1 MILPGDAAPRPR
13 LCGFPYRCPVQLSMM
28 RQAPSRSVPHAS
40 LLDLEP
46 DLAQD
51 LDPDQHHAL
60 RRRTLVPSVQL
71 RPGLFDPQALAA
83 GGIPPRGFLVIHG
96 LVVRDVRIAGGVA
109 SDLLG
114 PGDILSIA
122 EADDVLVPVRTR
134 WTSCS
139 HARVAL
145 IDDEVLDVLERTP
158 AIAGRLLLRAARQVS
173 RLAVLRGVS
182 QLPRVDQRLLA
193 LFWLLAERWGRV
205 TGEGI
210 VLPIAVTH
218 ETLGRMVGA
227 RRPTVSLA
235 LKDLAQDGSVARR
248 ADGSWLLDRSA
259 LDRLQPSELDVA
271 PPDAA
276 LLPLR
281 GAAA

>member
-1 MILPGDAAPRPR
+1 MPP
-13 LCGFPYRCPVQLSMM
+13 
-28 RQAPSRSVPHAS
+28 APSRPIPHAS
-40 LLDLEP
+40 LLDMEP

-51 LDPDQHHAL
+51 LDADEHQAL
-60 RRRTLVPSVQL
+60 RRRTLVPSVNL
-71 RPGLFDPQALAA
+71 RPGRFDPEALGAD
-83 GGIPPRGFLVIHG
+83 GIPPRGFLVIHG

-114 PGDILSIA
+114 PGDILSIV
-122 EADDVLVPVRTR
+122 EPDDVLVPLRMR

-145 IDDEVLDVLERTP
+145 IDDGVLDVLERTP
-158 AIAGRLLLRAARQVS
+158 AVAGRLLLRAARQVN

-182 QLPRVDQRLLA
+182 QLPRVEQRLLA

-205 TGEGI
+205 TAEG
-210 VLPIAVTH
+210 VVVPIAVTH

-235 LKDLAQDGSVARR
+235 LKELAQDGSVARR
-248 ADGSWLLDRSA
+248 PDGSWILDRSA
-259 LDRLQPSELDVA
+259 LDRLRPTELEGA

-276 LLPLR
+276 LLPLP

>member
-1 MILPGDAAPRPR
+1 
-13 LCGFPYRCPVQLSMM
+13 MM
-28 RQAPSRSVPHAS
+28 SSAPSRPSLHRAS

-46 DLAQD
+46 DLAHD
-51 LDPDQHHAL
+51 LGPEQHQVL
-60 RRRTLVPSVQL
+60 RRQTLVPSIAL
-71 RPGLFDPQALAA
+71 RPGLFDPQAL
-83 GGIPPRGFLVIHG
+83 GGDGGVPRGFLVLHG
-96 LVVRDVRIAGGVA
+96 LVVRDLRIAGGVA

-114 PGDILSIA
+114 PGDILCV
-122 EADDVLVPVRTR
+122 ADPEDALVPVRTR

-145 IDDEVLDVLERTP
+145 IDDGVLAVLERTP
-158 AIAGRLLLRAARQVS
+158 ALAGRLLLRAARQVT

-182 QLPRVDQRLLA
+182 QLPRVEQRLLA

-205 TGEGI
+205 TADG
-210 VLPIAVTH
+210 VVVPIAVTH

-235 LKDLAQDGSVARR
+235 LKELAQEGSIARR
-248 ADGSWLLDRSA
+248 RDGSWILDRSA
-259 LDRLQPSELDVA
+259 LDRLQPPELDVA

-276 LLPLR
+276 LLPLG

>member
-1 MILPGDAAPRPR
+1 MSQEPSR
-13 LCGFPYRCPVQLSMM
+13 
-28 RQAPSRSVPHAS
+28 PSRSRAS

-51 LDPDQHHAL
+51 LDEELRQAL
-60 RRRTLVPSVQL
+60 RRRTLVPTVAV
-71 RPGLFDPQALAA
+71 RPGGFDPALLD
-83 GGIPPRGFLVIHG
+83 GVDGLLRGFLVMRG

-114 PGDILSIA
+114 PGDILCVDA
-122 EADDVLVPVRTR
+122 ADDELLPARVH

-139 HARVAL
+139 HGLLAL
-145 IDDEVLDVLERTP
+145 IDASVLDVLERTP
-158 AIAGRLLLRAARQVS
+158 AVAGRLLLRAARQVA

-205 TGEGI
+205 TPAG
-210 VLPIAVTH
+210 VVVPIALTH

-235 LKDLAQDGSVARR
+235 LKELAHDGSVSRR
-248 ADGSWLLDRSA
+248 ADGSWMLDRAA
-259 LDRLQPSELDVA
+259 LDRLEPADVDVT

-281 GAAA
+281 GAA